1 MNLYLHCSVGESN
14 SIVSTIKLNVNP
26 DSSITSAFKL
36 IESAYNNQSSIIY
49 SCVSLCKSKN
59 FMPLKDL
66 PLKNYFE
73 EDDDVFVKLKFESS
87 KQNNN
92 VESTSNTKTNENTN
106 IINTE
111 ELVFKVLDKYYF
123 YDDSNK
129 FVKVHVAFKDIQNI
143 IKKLDKSNILE
154 EFKDSSFLIKLNNVE
169 GKNYRFGVGRL
180 HYKINPE
187 ECKVLY
193 KNDEIVIKLKKLK
206 EGEHWPY
213 LHKTKMIGDDD

>member
-14 SIVSTIKLNVNP
+14 SIVSTIKLNINP
-26 DSSITSAFKL
+26 DSTVTSAFKF
-36 IESAYNNQSSIIY
+36 IESTYSNQSSNNY
-49 SCVSLCKSKN
+49 SCTSISKSQS
-59 FMPLKDL
+59 FIPLKDL
-66 PLKNYFE
+66 PLKYYFS

-87 KQNNN
+87 KQNKSSGIS
-92 VESTSNTKTNENTN
+92 EENTSG
-106 IINTE
+106 IISTINTE

-143 IKKLDKSNILE
+143 IKKLDKSNITE
-154 EFKDSSFLIKLNNVE
+154 EFKESSFLIKLNNID

-187 ECKVLY
+187 ESKVMY

-213 LHKTKMIGDDD
+213 LHRTKMIGEDD